1 MVLFRFGAFDID
13 VYIAHLIMGNLRA
26 SKWIAVMDRGR
37 DELRAENTETE
48 REAKRAFRIWNNNK
62 YFNTTR
68 GWWFVGLLAGW
79 LTDWLH
85 GYGV

>member
-26 SKWIAVMDRGR
+26 SKWRLWTYRGR
-37 DELRAENTETE
+37 DKLRVVNTERQRE
-48 REAKRAFRIWNNNK
+48 RKRAFRIWNNNK

-68 GWWFVGLLAGW
+68 GWWFVGLYVG
-79 LTDWLH
+79 
-85 GYGV
+85 